1 VVAGHRGSLGSNAL
15 GATEPM
21 KWLLALLVVVAIAL
35 VLVAVVLRSK
45 KSSSDGV
52 WPFFAKKLLT
62 APEQVL
68 YFRLLKALPDHIVL
82 AQVQLSRML
91 GVKRGTKYQSW
102 LNRISQMSA
111 DFVICGKD
119 ATVLAVIE
127 LDDASHHSDRRKAAD
142 AKKGRALSAAGIKL
156 VRWEVRALPDDLS
169 IRTALLRGPALNPDS
184 SPTVLGRGP
193 LGHD

>member
-1 VVAGHRGSLGSNAL
+1 
-15 GATEPM
+15 M
-21 KWLLALLVVVAIAL
+21 KWIFAVLIVVVLVIAIIAF
-35 VLVAVVLRSK
+35 VLRSK
-45 KSSSDGV
+45 SSASDGT

-62 APEQVL
+62 APEQIL

-91 GVKRGTKYQSW
+91 GVKKGSDFQSW

-127 LDDASHHSDRRKAAD
+127 LDDTSHQSDRRKAAD
-142 AKKGRALSAAGIKL
+142 EKKAHALSAAGIKL
-156 VRWEVRALPDDLS
+156 VRWQARDLPDDAT
-169 IRTALLRGPALNPDS
+169 IRSALLANSAFNADIGRVA
-184 SPTVLGRGP
+184 SPEPVKLR
-193 LGHD
+193 

>member
-1 VVAGHRGSLGSNAL
+1 MGGAFGGNA
-15 GATEPM
+15 PM
-21 KWLLALLVVVAIAL
+21 KWLLAVLVVLALAL
-35 VLVAVVLRSK
+35 VFVAVVVRAK
-45 KSSSDGV
+45 KSASDGV
-52 WPFFAKKLLT
+52 WPFFAKKPLS

-68 YFRLLKALPDHIVL
+68 YFRLVKALPDHIVL

-91 GVKRGTKYQSW
+91 GVKRGNNYQSW

-127 LDDASHHSDRRKAAD
+127 LDDASHRSGRRMKAD

-156 VRWEVRALPDDLS
+156 VRWEAHELPDDATIRSSLLPNLS
-169 IRTALLRGPALNPDS
+169 LNPA
-184 SPTVLGRGP
+184 PLLGTNTRRP
-193 LGHD
+193 LGVD